1 MSTTQNKIQSKR
13 FFIRKSII
21 GQNKI
26 VEVTFKSGLKATYN
40 HDQAYEAMKSKL
52 DQMNCWVK
60 YKSYTSSTNLPLVVR
75 AISQ

>member
-1 MSTTQNKIQSKR
+1 MSANKIQSKR

-21 GQNKI
+21 GQNKT

-52 DQMNCWVK
+52 EAMNCWAK

-75 AISQ
+75 AIAK